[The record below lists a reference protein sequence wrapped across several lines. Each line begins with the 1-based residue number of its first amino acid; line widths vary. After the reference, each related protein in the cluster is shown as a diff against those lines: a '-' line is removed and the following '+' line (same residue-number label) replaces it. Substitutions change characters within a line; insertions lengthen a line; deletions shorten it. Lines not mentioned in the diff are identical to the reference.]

1 MLEQIIPIIREAG
14 RIVLS
19 ARDAAARTREKT
31 SAADLVTV
39 WSSSM

>member
-31 SAADLVTV
+31 
-39 WSSSM
+39 